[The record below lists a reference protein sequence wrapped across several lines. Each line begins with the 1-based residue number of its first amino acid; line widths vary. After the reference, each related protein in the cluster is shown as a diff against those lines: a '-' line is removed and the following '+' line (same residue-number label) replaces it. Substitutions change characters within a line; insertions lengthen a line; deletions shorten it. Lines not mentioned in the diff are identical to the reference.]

1 MESVLFSAVLLV
13 AAACV
18 ISTVHGDCQ
27 WQQPTAERS
36 TICYFQAIDRTSI
49 IDLDT
54 AVGAQQLTIDCNDE
68 LLYESVLPAQ
78 MLAKFTDLTD
88 LTVRSC
94 KLLHLTNGSFGG
106 LHNLRSLTVR
116 TGNAR
121 WGQANKLELASGVF
135 AQLNQVQLLNMI
147 DNNIR
152 SLPVG
157 WMCPLASLTHLNVS
171 GNRIRSSHDL
181 ALRCEENM
189 AQLKSI
195 DMSNNEM
202 IQFDDDWSAGTE
214 LRSLERLYLQNNNL
228 TKLST
233 GIFNDLPSLKV
244 LNLSANHLETLP
256 AGLFANNHLLQE
268 IYLQGSRLYQ
278 LPADLFAA
286 QSDLLILDL
295 SGNQLSSHYI
305 DTQIFANLKRLVVLN
320 LFNNALTR
328 VDAATF
334 EHLNFLQVLDLK
346 NNSIGFID
354 DRTFGP
360 LTNLHTL
367 NLGGNRL
374 HIINNQLFNGLFVLN
389 RLVLSNNLIT
399 VIETSAFVNCS
410 TLKEL
415 DLSSN
420 QMSDI
425 PLAITALGQLK
436 SLDLGENR
444 ISTMRNDSFR
454 NLQQLT
460 GLRLM
465 DNLISN
471 ITVGCLFDL
480 PRLNWL
486 NLARNKITRI
496 ERGAFERNQVIE
508 AIRLDNNLLSDVDGV
523 FATLNSLHWL
533 NLSENQLI
541 WFDYAFIPMNLKYL
555 DIHGNYI
562 EELGNYYKLQAEI
575 SVTTLDASHNRITDL
590 APLSV
595 PNSIEMFFINNNLI
609 RNIYPNTF
617 VDKIN
622 LTRVDLYTN
631 ALAKLHLHSIRIA
644 AMRMK
649 KRLPEFYL
657 GSNPFECD
665 CSMSWLR
672 HRSGGESAV
681 ATHNHPKIM
690 DYESIECLVAHKRE
704 QPVRLL
710 SSLTHADFLCRFD
723 TQCPVSCHCC
733 EFKSCHCQTKCPDG
747 CSCFHDQS
755 GSIVEINCGKQNA
768 PALPERIP
776 LESTKVYVDG
786 NNYAELKN
794 YAFSS
799 LKKIKHLFLNGSNLV
814 SLQPNALTGLVSLQ
828 KLYLQNNKLSTLS
841 GNEFKQVYNLRE
853 LYLHDNE
860 ITFIENGTF
869 AGLLHLQMLRLDGNR
884 LTQMTSYQMQLLS
897 TIKSIAIARNSWT
910 CNCEFLIEFI
920 PMVYAGDARVI
931 DASDLVCGGN
941 NDQPIHINM
950 TASLLCSDSN
960 YISDS
965 GNRFAASSLPDG
977 IPHGYVPLLG
987 FALIIIVV
995 LAVLVAVFTVKEQM
1009 CCVYATAGSNDE
1021 KSYSKMLYDALVLTA
1036 REENDFVA
1044 QSIVAELQQ
1053 SKPSLRFGVQHR
1065 NVSSANVMASANR
1078 SRKIVIYV
1086 SNAFLQTEW
1095 QRPEIRNAIA
1105 NSWIPGKVILIQT
1118 PNLHWTSNS
1127 DRELINNVGPGIV
1140 LLKTWEIDF
1149 ALKLAYALETHPSHY
1164 VDQQIWKSNGS
1175 RMIQPYAYTEYHQ
1188 EDQLVGKNDSYYS
1201 SATAESVLSHSP
1213 TTTTFVPTANP
1224 PVVANSNSMHVYAGI
1239 DSDYGSVTNED
1250 SMVSVHRPIL
1260 VENTAIEV
1268 DSTTSMLGSDREANG
1283 YLV

>member
-1 MESVLFSAVLLV
+1 MDFVLFLTMLLLV
-13 AAACV
+13 MARAN
-18 ISTVHGDCQ
+18 GDCQ
-27 WQQPTAERS
+27 WQLPTSDRS

-54 AVGAQQLTIDCNDE
+54 VVAAQKLTIDCNAE
-68 LLYESVLPAQ
+68 LLFESVLPDK
-78 MLAKFTDLTD
+78 MLAKFSDLTD
-88 LTVRSC
+88 LTVNAC

-116 TGNAR
+116 TGNSR
-121 WGQANKLELASGVF
+121 WGQANKLELASAVF
-135 AQLNQVQLLNMI
+135 AQHNQVQQLNLI

-157 WMCPLASLTHLNVS
+157 WICPMTSLTHLNVS

-181 ALRCEENM
+181 GLRCDDSF
-189 AQLKSI
+189 AQLKTI
-195 DMSNNEM
+195 DLSNNEM
-202 IQFDDDWSAGTE
+202 IIFDDEWSMGSDM
-214 LRSLERLYLQNNNL
+214 RSVERLNLQNNNL
-228 TKLST
+228 SKFVA
-233 GIFNDLPSLKV
+233 GIFDQLPALKV
-244 LNLSANHLETLP
+244 LNLSGNHLETLP
-256 AGLFANNHLLQE
+256 AGLFAKNTQLQE
-268 IYLQGSRLYQ
+268 IYLQGNKLYQ
-278 LPADLFAA
+278 LPADIFAT

-295 SGNQLSSHYI
+295 SGNQLSSHWI
-305 DTQIFANLKRLVVLN
+305 DTKIFANLKRLVVLN
-320 LFNNALTR
+320 LANNALTR

-334 EHLNFLQVLDLK
+334 EHLNFLQILDLK

-374 HIINNQLFNGLFVLN
+374 HIVNNELFNGLFVLN

-410 TLKEL
+410 SLKEL

-420 QMSDI
+420 QMSEI
-425 PLAITALGQLK
+425 PVAITALNQLK

-444 ISTMRNDSFR
+444 ISVMRNDSFR
-454 NLQQLT
+454 NLQHLT

-465 DNLISN
+465 DNLITN

-496 ERGAFERNQVIE
+496 ERGSFDRNREIE
-508 AIRLDNNLLSDVDGV
+508 AIRLDNNLLGDVDGV

-533 NLSENQLI
+533 NLSENQLV

-562 EELGNYYKLQAEI
+562 EELGNYYKLQSEI
-575 SVTTLDASHNRITDL
+575 SVSTLDASHNRITDL
-590 APLSV
+590 QPLSV

-649 KRLPEFYL
+649 KTLPEFYL
-657 GSNPFECD
+657 GGNPFECD

-672 HRSGGESAV
+672 HRSGESAS
-681 ATHNHPKIM
+681 THNHPKIM
-690 DYESIECLVAHKRE
+690 DYNAIECLVAHKRE

-710 SSLTHADFLCRFD
+710 ATLTHADFLCRYE
-723 TQCPVSCHCC
+723 TQCPASCHCC
-733 EFKSCHCQTKCPDG
+733 EFKSCHCQIKCPDG

-755 GSIVEINCGKQNA
+755 GGIMEINCGKQNA
-768 PALPERIP
+768 AALPERIP
-776 LESTKVYVDG
+776 MESTKLYVDG
-786 NNYAELKN
+786 NNYLDLKN

-799 LKKIKHLFLNGSNLV
+799 LKKIKTLYLNGSNLM
-814 SLQPNALTGLVSLQ
+814 SIQTNALTGLVALQ
-828 KLYLQNNKLSTLS
+828 KLHLQNNKLTSLA
-841 GNEFKQVYNLRE
+841 GNEFKQVYNMRE
-853 LYLHDNE
+853 LYLQDNML
-860 ITFIENGTF
+860 TFIENGTF
-869 AGLLHLQMLRLDGNR
+869 AGLLHLHVLRLDGNR
-884 LTQMTSYQMQLLS
+884 LTQMTTFQMQFIS
-897 TIKSIAIARNSWT
+897 NVKSVALARNAWT

-920 PMVYAGDARVI
+920 PMAFVSDAQVI
-931 DASDLVCGGN
+931 DGSDLVCGS
-941 NDQPIHINM
+941 DHSQQRSIQINM
-950 TASLLCSDSN
+950 TVGLCAGEN

-965 GNRFAASSLPDG
+965 SNHVAAASLPDG

-987 FALIIIVV
+987 FALTIIIV

-1009 CCVYATAGSNDE
+1009 CCVYAKGDE
-1021 KSYSKMLYDALVLTA
+1021 KGHTKMLYDALVLTA
-1036 REENDFVA
+1036 HEENDFVA

-1086 SNAFLQTEW
+1086 SNAYLRSEW
-1095 QRPEIRNAIA
+1095 QRPEVRSAIA

-1118 PNLHWTSNS
+1118 PNLHWASNS

-1149 ALKLAYALETHPSHY
+1149 ALKLAYALDTHPSHY

-1213 TTTTFVPTANP
+1213 TAVFVREPAP
-1224 PVVANSNSMHVYAGI
+1224 QQQPQQHSLHVYAGI

-1260 VENTAIEV
+1260 VENVAIEV